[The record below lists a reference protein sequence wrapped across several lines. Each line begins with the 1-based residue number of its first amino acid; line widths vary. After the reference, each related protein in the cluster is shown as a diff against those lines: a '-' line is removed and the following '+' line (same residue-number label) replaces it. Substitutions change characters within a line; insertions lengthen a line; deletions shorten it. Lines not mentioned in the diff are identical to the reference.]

1 MSENKG
7 RSNFALMDEMEENE
21 MLESRGTGYIE
32 RWTKPRAYQGRV
44 YELLRKVGLTPM
56 LAMGLVMLIPCL
68 FLPPVFLAAF
78 GFGGVLLVFGI
89 FEKIILDRSEKRKK

>member
-1 MSENKG
+1 
-7 RSNFALMDEMEENE
+7 
-21 MLESRGTGYIE
+21 
-32 RWTKPRAYQGRV
+32 
-44 YELLRKVGLTPM
+44 M